1 MDNEIKNILENSKT
15 VAVVGLSDKP
25 YRPSQGV
32 ALYLQEQGYR
42 IIPVNPHIDKA
53 LGEKSYASLK
63 DISESIDVVDIFR
76 KSEAVGPI
84 VDEAIEVGAKAIW
97 MQEGV
102 LNEEAAQKAR
112 EAGLNVVMNKCMMKE
127 HEKIS
132 RLVQSEDDKR

>member
-1 MDNEIKNILENSKT
+1 MDTEIKSILEKSRT

-32 ALYLQEQGYR
+32 ALYLQEHGFR
-42 IIPVNPHIDKA
+42 IIPVNPNIKEA

-63 DISESIDVVDIFR
+63 DISEPIDVVDIFR

-84 VDEAIEVGAKAIW
+84 VDDAIEVGAKAIW

-102 LNEEAAQKAR
+102 VNEEAAQKAR
-112 EAGLNVVMNKCMMKE
+112 EAGLSVVMNKCMMKE
-127 HEKIS
+127 HKKFF
-132 RLVQSEDDKR
+132 RLVQSEEDKG